1 MGYTGIF
8 HKMSYSLWP
17 FASCSKRR
25 RNWNDMLFQ
34 KPFCGSHCLSE
45 GFRIMGPMPKC
56 VWLPPAE
63 DLPTN
68 FELKNSS
75 VVDNELAFHTQWQS
89 GWCSWTSDKWR
100 VPFEMSLHNNGDRL
114 SSSAVSLFSVP
125 SLRSKSCTDFYFL
138 EKKKISC
145 SEFVYRS
152 SALRID
158 WVVGKDIA
166 STASTQGTADK
177 KMVGKKDSNKIQALL
192 SGR

>member
-34 KPFCGSHCLSE
+34 KPFCGSRCLSE
-45 GFRIMGPMPKC
+45 GFRRMGPMPKC

-68 FELKNSS
+68 LELKNSS

-89 GWCSWTSDKWR
+89 GWCSWTCDKWR

-138 EKKKISC
+138 EKKKNSC
-145 SEFVYRS
+145 SEFCISFVSITKWLGSRQRHS
-152 SALRID
+152 FNGFNA
-158 WVVGKDIA
+158 G
-166 STASTQGTADK
+166 
-177 KMVGKKDSNKIQALL
+177 N
-192 SGR
+192 SGQENGGEKRLE